1 ARARLGRMN
10 VTRSPW
16 FREDVERRGE
26 YFLREAG
33 ERVLRNF
40 LEAVFFTLEHLAS
53 FPECGIAREF
63 EHPDLQALRFIP
75 LSRPYD
81 RYLVFYRVHPGEVI
95 VERLMHGY
103 RDLPRRLLEPPGVE

>member
-1 ARARLGRMN
+1 VN
-10 VTRSPW
+10 VSRSPW
-16 FREDVERRGE
+16 FRKDVEQLCE

-33 ERVLRNF
+33 ERVSRNF
-40 LEAVFFTLEHLAS
+40 LEAVLITLEHLAS
-53 FPECGIAREF
+53 FPECGFAREF

-75 LSRPYD
+75 LSRPCD

-103 RDLPRRLLEPPGVE
+103 RDLPRRLLDPPGAE